1 MPYLSKIATALPHS
15 RYSQNELRN
24 FMQDSYGQNN
34 EWNRKLSLIY
44 RKSGIDNRYSCLTDF
59 GKENH
64 GFSSLKIQDRMH
76 IYQKEALKLSLAA
89 VSELELND
97 VQEITHIITVS
108 CTGMYAP
115 GLDIDLVRELNLP
128 KNIVRS
134 SVNFMGCYAAIHGLK
149 WANDIAL
156 ANTDA
161 NVLMVCVELCTL
173 HFRND
178 PAWEQVAACSL
189 FSDGATACIVSS
201 KKHENS
207 KLRIEGFYSELVL
220 EGHSDMAWHIA
231 EDGFLMQLSS
241 YIPSLLAKPINGF
254 LQAAKQKIGIN
265 TIDKYGFHPG
275 GRKILDYIKD
285 ELKVTHGDV
294 AVSYEVLRKYGN
306 MSSPTVLFVLKEII
320 ESLKN
325 DETVFS
331 AAFGPGLSMESM
343 ITRGV

>member
-1 MPYLSKIATALPHS
+1 
-15 RYSQNELRN
+15 
-24 FMQDSYGQNN
+24 
-34 EWNRKLSLIY
+34 
-44 RKSGIDNRYSCLTDF
+44 
-59 GKENH
+59 
-64 GFSSLKIQDRMH
+64 
-76 IYQKEALKLSLAA
+76 
-89 VSELELND
+89 
-97 VQEITHIITVS
+97 
-108 CTGMYAP
+108 
-115 GLDIDLVRELNLP
+115 
-128 KNIVRS
+128 
-134 SVNFMGCYAAIHGLK
+134 
-149 WANDIAL
+149 
-156 ANTDA
+156 
-161 NVLMVCVELCTL
+161 
-173 HFRND
+173 
-178 PAWEQVAACSL
+178 
-189 FSDGATACIVSS
+189 
-201 KKHENS
+201 
-207 KLRIEGFYSELVL
+207 
-220 EGHSDMAWHIA
+220 
-231 EDGFLMQLSS
+231 LSS